1 MKARIVPKHVFLIFT
16 TVVIIV
22 PFLWILFVALKPLQE
37 ALGYPPTFFPQNPS
51 FANFIYVVTRFS
63 DLRRYYWNSIVIS
76 AVVVPSITLIVCL
89 AGYSFAR
96 LRYPGRDRLFWILVI
111 TMFFP
116 LGFTRLFTI
125 FEITSALK
133 LQDTKLGLILPYLSL
148 NLVLYTFIM
157 RGNFQQIPVE
167 LEDAARI
174 DGCSFWQIMGHIIFP
189 LAKNGITVVAILCFI
204 NVWSEFLYALTLTTE
219 KAVTLPIGLSMLTET
234 TAGETAFNILAA
246 AYTLAI
252 LPPILLFVI
261 FQKYFMRGLT
271 AGALKF

>member
-1 MKARIVPKHVFLIFT
+1 MKAGTISKHVFLIFI
-16 TVVIIV
+16 TVVIVI

-37 ALGYPPTFFPQNPS
+37 AIGYPPTFFPQNPS
-51 FANFIYVVTRFS
+51 FDNFVYVVTRFA
-63 DLRRYYWNSIVIS
+63 DLKRYYWNSIVIS
-76 AVVVPSITLIVCL
+76 AIVVPSATFIVCL
-89 AGYSFAR
+89 AAYSFAR
-96 LRYPGRDRLFWILVI
+96 LRYPGRDRIFWVLVI

-125 FEITSALK
+125 FEITNALK

-174 DGCSFWQIMGHIIFP
+174 DGCSIWQILAYIMFP
-189 LAKNGITVVAILCFI
+189 LAKSGITVVAILCFI

-219 KAVTLPIGLSMLTET
+219 KARTLPIGLSLLTET
-234 TAGETAFNILAA
+234 TAGETAFNILAS

-261 FQKYFMRGLT
+261 FQRVFMRGLT

>member
-1 MKARIVPKHVFLIFT
+1 LVIV
-16 TVVIIV
+16 V

-37 ALGYPPTFFPQNPS
+37 ALGYPPTFLPQEPT
-51 FANFIYVVTRFS
+51 FQNFVYVVTRFP
-63 DLRRYYWNSIVIS
+63 DLKRYYMNSIIVS
-76 AVVVPSITLIVCL
+76 AVVVPLVTFVVCM

-96 LRYPGRDRLFWILVI
+96 LRYPGRDQIFWVLVI

-125 FEITSALK
+125 FEITRALK
-133 LQDTKLGLILPYLSL
+133 LADTLAGLMLPYLSL

-157 RGNFQQIPVE
+157 RGNFRQIPVE

-174 DGCSFWQIMGHIIFP
+174 DGCSTWQTILHIMLP
-189 LAKNGITVVAILCFI
+189 LAKSGITVVAILCFI
-204 NVWSEFLYALTLTTE
+204 TVWDEFLYALTLTTE
-219 KAVTLPIGLSMLTET
+219 KARTLPIGLSLLTET

-252 LPPILLFVI
+252 LPPVLLFVI
-261 FQKYFMRGLT
+261 FQRVFMRGLT